1 MEKKVKDI
9 MASVFEVSSKEINE
23 ESSSETIENW
33 DSMMHMNL
41 IVALEEEFEVEFD
54 EEEIIEMM
62 DYQSIL
68 DILSKHLS

>member
-9 MASVFEVSSKEINE
+9 MASVFEVSPKEINE
-23 ESSSETIENW
+23 DSSSESIENW